1 MLKADLS
8 QYAKDNHI
16 LKTAIV
22 LVDTREQENAH
33 IIEWLTRK
41 SIAYEVRKLEYG
53 DYGIMLPKNETYGI
67 ATPLVLEHAVE
78 RKGSLD
84 ELAGN
89 LANERDRIEEELW
102 RGNGKLDCLVE
113 DGSLGMI
120 KRHEYRSAYNEK
132 SFLATIL
139 ALRHR
144 YNVPFWFVE
153 KDNAAETIYG
163 ILYYKLREALK

>member
-1 MLKADLS
+1 MLKPDLS

-22 LVDTREQENAH
+22 LVDTREQENTH
-33 IIEWLTRK
+33 ILEWLTAK
-41 SIAYEVRKLEYG
+41 NIAYEERKLDFG

-89 LANERDRIEEELW
+89 FANERDRIEEELW
-102 RGNGKLDCLVE
+102 RGSGKLDCVVE
-113 DGSLGMI
+113 DGSLGAI
-120 KRHEYRSAYNEK
+120 NRHEYRSEYNTK
-132 SFLATIL
+132 SFRATIFS
-139 ALRHR
+139 LRHR

-153 KDNAAETIYG
+153 KDNSAEVIYG
-163 ILYYKLREALK
+163 ILHYKLREELK